1 MNSHICLSSECN
13 TLCGQFLSG
22 VPLFCDPMDC
32 SAPVSSVHGISQAI
46 SFSRGSSQPS
56 DWTCISRIGRWILY
70 HQATREV
77 FVNTLKS
84 NFIDSYK
91 KFKSTDILK
100 FINWTHTEYLY
111 LGSYIL
117 AQANEPWAE
126 ELCVPSEQKHFISCF
141 VYSMLVTMEVWNV
154 FGTARIV
161 KTPSS
166 AWVPMGLGGADP
178 PTNRSALEAWMRN
191 NPLLHQTTGNK
202 NCTNPWPSNLASG
215 YPSWLY
221 NNDQIN

>member
-1 MNSHICLSSECN
+1 M
-13 TLCGQFLSG
+13 GFPRQFPSPGDLPNPVTEPASPELAG
-22 VPLFCDPMDC
+22 GFFTTKPPGKFLLTPLR
-32 SAPVSSVHGISQAI
+32 VILQIAI
-46 SFSRGSSQPS
+46 KS
-56 DWTCISRIGRWILY
+56 
-70 HQATREV
+70 
-77 FVNTLKS
+77 LKAQ
-84 NFIDSYK
+84 I
-91 KFKSTDILK
+91 TDILK

-141 VYSMLVTMEVWNV
+141 VYSVLVTMEVWNV

-178 PTNRSALEAWMRN
+178 PTNHPALEAWMRN

-215 YPSWLY
+215 YPYWLY